1 MPRLLL
7 CAAITAL
14 LAPAAFAADQ
24 AELTIYH
31 ADNDALFS
39 GTSQGTLDTGN
50 ALVHETRSVDIA
62 AGTHQVRLGGLP
74 AALEPE
80 AVTVGFGSGPAVD
93 VLGQRVVLAN
103 ASSNGALDAA
113 IGSRV
118 DVQTGDISP
127 GGGVT
132 GTLVGASDNGLLIRS
147 DDGRTHFVHRY
158 TAVTLPADSVTGG
171 SSLLLD
177 VDAKSAGKR
186 DAKLTYMTSGLG
198 WRAAYKATLASGGSC
213 RMQFDPQAS
222 IANRS
227 GRDYDGATIKLV
239 AGQPN
244 LGDRGIRMYSMAKAP
259 APMAAEAMP
268 AQASLGDYRS
278 FTLPGAVSLPN
289 GTVTLT
295 PLYRPRELSCQ
306 RQYLV
311 EDGNRGFPP
320 RPNTNDYGA
329 QDYQDRA
336 IASNLSFAAP
346 EALPAG
352 TLRAWTRDSAGAPAL
367 LGEGS
372 VADTPKGQRV
382 SVQLGQS
389 FELRAS
395 RERTTFEVDAKAH
408 TMSEAYRIMLSNG
421 GDSART
427 VTVREYPDRWREWK
441 LMSSSTKPAKQTPQ
455 LLEFEIPVPA
465 HGNAVLEYAVRY
477 TWAANDM

>member
-1 MPRLLL
+1 MPRLLP
-7 CAAITAL
+7 CAAIIAL
-14 LAPAAFAADQ
+14 LSPTAFAANQ
-24 AELTIYH
+24 ADITIYH

-62 AGTHQVRLGGLP
+62 AGTHPVRLGGLP

-80 AVTVGFGSGPAVD
+80 AVIVGFGSGPAVD

-118 DVQTGDISP
+118 EVQTGEMSP
-127 GGGVT
+127 GGGLT
-132 GTLVGASDNGLLIRS
+132 GTLVGASDTGLVIRS
-147 DDGRTHFVHRY
+147 DDGTVRFVHRY

-171 SSLLLD
+171 SSLLLE
-177 VDAKSAGKR
+177 VDARSSGAR
-186 DAKLTYMTSGLG
+186 DANLAYMTSGLG
-198 WRAAYKATLASGGSC
+198 WRAAYTATRAGGGSC
-213 RMQFDPQAS
+213 RMHFDPQAS

-227 GRDYDGATIKLV
+227 GRDYDGASIRLV

-244 LGDRGIRMYSMAKAP
+244 LGDRGVRMYSMAKAP

-268 AQASLGDYRS
+268 VQASLGDYRS

-295 PLYRPRELSCQ
+295 PLYAPRELSCQ
-306 RQYLV
+306 REYLV
-311 EDGNRGFPP
+311 DDGNRGFPP

-336 IASNLSFAAP
+336 IASNLSFVAP

-352 TLRAWTRDSAGAPAL
+352 TLRAWTKDGAGAPAL
-367 LGEGS
+367 LGEGG

-395 RERTTFEVDAKAH
+395 RERTTFDVDAKAH
-408 TMSEAYRIMLSNG
+408 TLSEGYRITLSNG

-427 VTVREYPDRWREWK
+427 VTVREHPDRWREWK
-441 LMSSSTKPAKQTPQ
+441 LTSSSVNPAKQTPQ
-455 LLEFEIPVPA
+455 LLEFEVPVPA
-465 HGNAVLEYAVRY
+465 HGKAVLEYAVRY
-477 TWAANDM
+477 IWTANDM